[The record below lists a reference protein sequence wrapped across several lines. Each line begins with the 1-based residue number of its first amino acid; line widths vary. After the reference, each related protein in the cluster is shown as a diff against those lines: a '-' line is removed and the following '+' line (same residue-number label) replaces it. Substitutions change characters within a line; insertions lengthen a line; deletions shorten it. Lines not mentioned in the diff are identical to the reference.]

1 MAINNIGQM
10 QNTLKN
16 YNADSWSKSVELGK
30 SLDFK
35 TSKLPS
41 LNETEGS
48 GKSFGEF
55 LADSI
60 GKVNTLQQEANVAM
74 QRAASGESKNIAETM
89 LTVEKATMSLQQMNQ
104 IRMKV
109 IDAYKEIMKMQ
120 V

>member
-10 QNTLKN
+10 HNTLKN
-16 YNADSWSKSVELGK
+16 YNSENWSKSVELGK

-35 TSKLPS
+35 TSEMPG
-41 LNETEGS
+41 LNETEGT

-60 GKVNTLQQEANVAM
+60 GKVNSLQQESDVAM
-74 QRAASGESKNIAETM
+74 QRLASGDSKNIHET
-89 LTVEKATMSLQQMNQ
+89 LIAVERADIAFKQMNQ

>member
-16 YNADSWSKSVELGK
+16 YKVDNWSKSVELGK

-35 TSKLPS
+35 TSEMPGI
-41 LNETEGS
+41 NQTEGT

-60 GKVNTLQQEANVAM
+60 GKVNGLQQEADVAM
-74 QRAASGESKNIAETM
+74 QRVASGDSQNIHET
-89 LTVEKATMSLQQMNQ
+89 LLAVERADIAFKQMNQ